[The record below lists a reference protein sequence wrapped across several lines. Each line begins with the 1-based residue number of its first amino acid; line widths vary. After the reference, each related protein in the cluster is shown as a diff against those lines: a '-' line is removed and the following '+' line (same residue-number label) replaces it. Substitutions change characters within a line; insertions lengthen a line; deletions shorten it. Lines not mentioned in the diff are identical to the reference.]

1 MAKKRER
8 NDLAPRTECVLP
20 LWKHSTANNVVT
32 LSVRPPQTPFTSLD
46 TFMAAH
52 SPRRFCQ
59 ARQKYILKPLT
70 VEKRIKDAGYV
81 PLQRKPG
88 SDSCNTRSTS
98 VHHQRHSQIL
108 THRSPQGNASC
119 ATDSSSE
126 GENRVLRLGKCKLT
140 GNNELLSSDGSSD
153 LYKSSYFRPGPKIPF
168 SFSRSTSIPAMFQ
181 STSDLIAIGTIP
193 MTSQR
198 QTPAKPMSRSSSE
211 EDIQPTTKSKQG
223 SLWKTKTTLNLK
235 DCKYTDPMVGAS
247 PAFQARITEMAQLEV
262 ETIRFEKT
270 KRTRKKA
277 SSS

>member
-198 QTPAKPMSRSSSE
+198 QTPAKPMSR
-211 EDIQPTTKSKQG
+211 
-223 SLWKTKTTLNLK
+223 WKTKTTLNLK